1 MFTLFLPL
9 IAIIIVIIIIST
21 PLTALSARMEAA
33 AHRRAGAAGVPLLNQ
48 SGVPYVFQKLQP
60 GSPLLADFNFTEVWP
75 RVADCAQ
82 QFCTAILHSCAQQF
96 CGVQFDLWLHGPQG
110 GGAVCGAAVRMM
122 PAARWRTQR
131 CWRVCSRSS
140 TSVPR

>member
-1 MFTLFLPL
+1 MFTFFLPL
-9 IAIIIVIIIIST
+9 IVIIIVIIIIST
-21 PLTALSARMEAA
+21 PLTTLRARMEAA

-75 RVADCAQ
+75 PGGRLRTAVLHSNFAQ
-82 QFCTAILHSCAQQF
+82 LCTAILRCPIRFVAPRPPRMWGRVR
-96 CGVQFDLWLHGPQG
+96 C
-110 GGAVCGAAVRMM
+110 CGAYDA
-122 PAARWRTQR
+122 AARWRTRR
-131 CWRVCSRSS
+131 CWRACSRSS